1 MVFYFDR
8 FLFSQFFRSRNYTPV
23 LLLTVKTVLLVPCVL
38 TVYQYFVLSYEYESE
53 YNVSNS
59 KHKCTQCRNFQV
71 KSYRQLVLLDPKVL
85 IFTGFVLLFSYFLNS
100 IFLLLSYFF
109 WPTVLL
115 LSYFFL
121 NMRWTACILLPT
133 ELHVHCTPT
142 MLFQFL
148 YNSTCTYNILLNPNY
163 MYIMCR

>member
-1 MVFYFDR
+1 MVFHFDR

-59 KHKCTQCRNFQV
+59 KHKCTQYRNFQV
-71 KSYRQLVLLDPKVL
+71 KSYILLDPKVL
-85 IFTGFVLLFSYFLNS
+85 IFTGFVLLFPYFLNS

-109 WPTVLL
+109 LANSPTFVLL
-115 LSYFFL
+115 FFKHAL
-121 NMRWTACILLPT
+121 DSLC
-133 ELHVHCTPT
+133 
-142 MLFQFL
+142 
-148 YNSTCTYNILLNPNY
+148 
-163 MYIMCR
+163 